1 MQNFKD
7 DRDEMKPRRC
17 LRCSEMFLSEHAGNR
32 ICLSCSLK
40 PPSPEGLR
48 RVSLDIDSI
57 TSERTIDDDITWQA
71 E

>member
-1 MQNFKD
+1 MPSFRD

-17 LRCSEMFLSEHAGNR
+17 LRCLEMFSSEHAGNR
-32 ICLSCSLK
+32 ICPSCASTPVL
-40 PPSPEGLR
+40 PEGLR

-57 TSERTIDDDITWQA
+57 TSKRTIDDDITWQA